1 MSEPDQTERLVKS
14 VERVRDLGEVYTPSR
29 IVKDMLDLLPEP
41 IWAVHP
47 SRTFLEPACGD
58 GNFLIEIYQRKA
70 AAVAT
75 SWGEGALP
83 AGNEPDALRFH
94 LLEAMSSIYGVDI
107 SPENILGG
115 TPDHPVGAR
124 ERLEL
129 CFSES
134 LREVVG
140 QAPRANSLIV
150 QSLRWMLGRNIQ
162 IANMLS
168 TNSDGTPNHY
178 REDLPLIDYGWSPSD
193 LKVRL
198 SLTTLGDAMRQA
210 EQDSAEAPSLF
221 GAAEPEVL
229 WEGRFDEVH
238 RAPAPI
244 DSSVPSVHGARG

>member
-1 MSEPDQTERLVKS
+1 MEESLSERLVKS
-14 VERVRDLGEVYTPSR
+14 ADRVRDLGEVFTPSR
-29 IVKDMLDLLPEP
+29 IVKDMLDLLPEAM
-41 IWAVHP
+41 WRVNP

-58 GNFLIEIYQRKA
+58 GNFLVEIYRRKA
-70 AAVAT
+70 AAVAK
-75 SWGEGALP
+75 SWGKGDLP
-83 AGNEPDALRFH
+83 AGKEPDALRFH

-115 TPDHPVGAR
+115 TPEHPVGAR

-134 LREVVG
+134 LREAVG
-140 QAPRANSLIV
+140 QAPRTNSLTV
-150 QSLRWMLGRNIQ
+150 QSLRWVLDRNIQ

-178 REDLPLIDYGWSPSD
+178 REDLPLIDYGWSPTE
-193 LKVRL
+193 LKVRV
-198 SLTTLGDAMRQA
+198 SLTTLGDTMRQA
-210 EQDSAEAPSLF
+210 EQESAEAPSLF

-238 RAPAPI
+238 RAPAPTEA
-244 DSSVPSVHGARG
+244 SAGSLPGGQR